1 MADEGTE
8 GGFKVT
14 DRRRRPEASGGPV
27 PTSGREVADASA
39 HRQAPAE
46 EVSTHRPAPPE
57 AVTQDERS
65 LVGLFVMLGSTA
77 AVALGAPDP
86 LTGES
91 HRDPA
96 QAADVIDLLV
106 LLRQRT
112 EGHRTPEETQVLDE
126 LVYDLQLR
134 YVEVMKRSE

>member
-1 MADEGTE
+1 MTDEGAE
-8 GGFKVT
+8 GGFKIT
-14 DRRRRPEASGGPV
+14 DRRRRPEASEEPV
-27 PTSGREVADASA
+27 RTPGREVSDASA
-39 HRQAPAE
+39 RRPAPTGEAFAY
-46 EVSTHRPAPPE
+46 RPAPPE
-57 AVTQDERS
+57 AVAQDERS